1 MMKKTLL
8 ALTVA
13 ALAASSAQAYKF
25 QIQETGTDIDFNG
38 SLRVKWESTSHTTD
52 TYGSTPSQKKRSY

>member
-1 MMKKTLL
+1 MMKKTFL

-38 SLRVKWESTSHTTD
+38 SLHRYLW
-52 TYGSTPSQKKRSY
+52 